1 MGGKK
6 YAEAAKLV
14 DPAKKYNLKEACE
27 LISKTKT
34 AKFDETVNLAIRLG
48 VDPKHSD
55 QMVRGAVALPHGLG
69 KTVRI
74 LVFAKG
80 EKEKEAQAAGAD
92 FVGSEDLIEKIQG
105 GWMDFDKVI
114 ATPDMMGQVSKIGKV
129 LGPRGLMP
137 NPKLGTVTFD
147 VGKAVQ
153 ENKAGKVEFRTDKA
167 GNLHVPAGK
176 LSFGSEKL
184 HANLHSLIENVI
196 KLKPATAKGTYL
208 RSITISAA
216 MGPGI
221 HIDTASVHS
230 A

>member
-1 MGGKK
+1 MSGKRYK
-6 YAEAAKLV
+6 ESAKIV
-14 DPAKKYNLKEACE
+14 DPNKKYNLKDACDI
-27 LISKTKT
+27 L
-34 AKFDETVNLAIRLG
+34 AKFTPGKFDQTIDVAMRLG

-55 QMVRGAVALPHGLG
+55 QVVRGAVSLPHGLG
-69 KTVRI
+69 KSVRV

-80 EKEKEAQAAGAD
+80 EKEKEATRAGAD

-105 GWMDFDKVI
+105 GWMEFDKVI

-137 NPKLGTVTFD
+137 NPKVGTVTFE
-147 VGKAVQ
+147 VEKAVM

-167 GNLHVPAGK
+167 GIVHAPIGK
-176 LSFGSEKL
+176 LSFGSQKI
-184 HANLHSLIENVI
+184 HDNVSALIENVI

-208 RSITISAA
+208 RSITISPT

-221 HIDTASVHS
+221 KIDTASVH
-230 A
+230 AA